1 MSSVEGVLLSRQVCF
16 TECTTFGVRRAEVC
30 LVCVV
35 FALAVQHKSDST
47 NYRRLM
53 AINSV
58 GLGTNILTGYFAWA
72 VVRHRS
78 LRT

>member
-1 MSSVEGVLLSRQVCF
+1 M
-16 TECTTFGVRRAEVC
+16 
-30 LVCVV
+30 CVV